1 MTKLEQNQLLKAF
14 EADIKGAFES
24 KKGIVDF
31 CTIWKIFRPFL
42 KKIADNPSTSAWVR
56 FLLNGAIT
64 ILNGYCP
71 G

>member
-1 MTKLEQNQLLKAF
+1 MNDQDQKQLLSAF

-31 CTIWKIFRPFL
+31 CTIWKIIRPL
-42 KKIADNPSTSAWVR
+42 LQRIVDDPSTSAWIK
-56 FLLNGAIT
+56 FILNTAIN